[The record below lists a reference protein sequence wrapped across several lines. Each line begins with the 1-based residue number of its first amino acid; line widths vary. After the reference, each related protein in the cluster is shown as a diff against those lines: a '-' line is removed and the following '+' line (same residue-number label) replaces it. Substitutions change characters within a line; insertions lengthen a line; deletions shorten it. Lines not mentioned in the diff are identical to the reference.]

1 MHKAPLNTL
10 AAAIALLSATAA
22 GAAGFV
28 DDSHADLVLRNYY
41 FDRNYLGETPQAAA
55 REWAQGF
62 ILNFRSGFTEG
73 PVGFGLDA
81 QGMLGLKL
89 DSSADRAGTG
99 LLPYNPVTREPAD
112 DYSELGLTAKMRVS
126 KSELQAG
133 TISTFLPI
141 AFASPT
147 RLLPQTFRGTYLRS
161 QDIDGLTL
169 HAGWLDR
176 INLRDSTDYQKMS
189 VGAPNG
195 RFNGAATSD
204 RFTFLGGDY
213 AWSKRLT
220 LKYYHAEL
228 DQLYRK
234 DYFGFVDERALGPGR
249 LKSDFRL
256 FVTGEDGAAKA
267 GKVDNRNSALML
279 TYAWASHSLGVGYM
293 RLDGDTAMPYL
304 FGTEPLVITEGTLSS
319 EFINPKERSWQ
330 VKFDQDFAGAGLPG
344 LKGMLRYVR
353 GDNIELAKFGG
364 SGLTESEKDV
374 ELSYTVQSGS
384 FKGVAFRVRHA
395 WYRND
400 FAPGATH
407 RDDNEL
413 RLNVDYTLALW

>member
-1 MHKAPLNTL
+1 MHKATPNTL
-10 AAAIALLSATAA
+10 AATISLLCVASAY
-22 GAAGFV
+22 AAGFV

-41 FDRNYLGETPQAAA
+41 FDRNYLGETSQAAA

-62 ILNFRSGFTEG
+62 ILNFKSGFTEG

-99 LLPYNPVTREPAD
+99 LLPYDPVTREPAD

-161 QDIDGLTL
+161 QDIDGLSL

-195 RFNGAATSD
+195 RFNGTATSD

-213 AWSKRLT
+213 AWSKQLT

-234 DYFGFVDERALGPGR
+234 DYFGFVDQRALGPGQ

-364 SGLTESEKDV
+364 SGLTESEKDL

-384 FKGVAFRVRHA
+384 LKGVALRVRHA

-413 RLNVDYTLALW
+413 RVNIDYTLALW

>member
-1 MHKAPLNTL
+1 MHKAPTTCL
-10 AAAIALLSATAA
+10 ALAIGLLCANSSH
-22 GAAGFV
+22 AAGFI
-28 DDSHADLVLRNYY
+28 DDSHAELVLRNYY
-41 FDRNYLGETPQAAA
+41 FDRNYVGPTPQAAA

-62 ILNFRSGFTEG
+62 ILNVSSGFTEG

-81 QGMLGLKL
+81 KGMLGVKL
-89 DSSADRAGTG
+89 DSSPDRAGTG
-99 LLPYNPVTREPAD
+99 LLPYDPVTREPAD
-112 DYSELGLTAKMRVS
+112 NYSELGLTGKMRIS
-126 KSELQAG
+126 HTELQGG
-133 TISTFLPI
+133 TISTLLPI

-147 RLLPQTFRGTYLRS
+147 RLLPQTFRGAYLRS
-161 QDIDGLTL
+161 SDIDRLSL

-189 VGAPNG
+189 VAAPNG

-213 AWSKRLT
+213 AWSDTST
-220 LKYYHAEL
+220 LRYYHAEL

-234 DYFGFVDERALGPGR
+234 DYFGLVDDRLLGGGR

-256 FVTGEDGAAKA
+256 FVAGENGAAKA
-267 GKVDNRNSALML
+267 GPVDNRNIALML

-293 RLDGDTAMPYL
+293 QLDGDTAMPYL
-304 FGTEPLVITEGTLSS
+304 YGTEPLVITEGTLSS

-330 VKFDQDFAGAGLPG
+330 VKFDQDFAPFGLPG

-353 GDNIELAKFGG
+353 GDNIELARFGPG
-364 SGLTESEKDV
+364 GLSESEKDV
-374 ELSYTVQSGS
+374 ELSYAVQQGM
-384 FKGVAFRVRHA
+384 FKGVALRLRHA

-400 FAPGATH
+400 FLPGASH

-413 RLNVDYTLALW
+413 RINVDYTVKLW